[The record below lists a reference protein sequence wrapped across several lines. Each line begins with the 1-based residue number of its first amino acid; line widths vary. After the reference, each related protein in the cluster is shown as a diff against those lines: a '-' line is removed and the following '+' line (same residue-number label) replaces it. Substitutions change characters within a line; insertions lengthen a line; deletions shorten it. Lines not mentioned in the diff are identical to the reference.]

1 VIGLTH
7 QIKYYYLVVS
17 SNFHLTFISPSL
29 LDPKIML
36 EDSKNSFEDLSI
48 SQRLEL
54 EKMRRL
60 IPKMSRDQLEI
71 ELLAS
76 LKRELMTQNA
86 AKSIMLANLP
96 KF

>member
-1 VIGLTH
+1 
-7 QIKYYYLVVS
+7 
-17 SNFHLTFISPSL
+17 
-29 LDPKIML
+29 ML

>member
-1 VIGLTH
+1 
-7 QIKYYYLVVS
+7 
-17 SNFHLTFISPSL
+17 
-29 LDPKIML
+29 ML
-36 EDSKNSFEDLSI
+36 EESKNSFEDLSI

>member
-1 VIGLTH
+1 
-7 QIKYYYLVVS
+7 
-17 SNFHLTFISPSL
+17 
-29 LDPKIML
+29 ML
-36 EDSKNSFEDLSI
+36 EESFEDLSI

>member
-1 VIGLTH
+1 
-7 QIKYYYLVVS
+7 
-17 SNFHLTFISPSL
+17 
-29 LDPKIML
+29 ML
-36 EDSKNSFEDLSI
+36 EESENSFEDLSI

-76 LKRELMTQNA
+76 LQRELMTQNA

>member
-1 VIGLTH
+1 MQEEST
-7 QIKYYYLVVS
+7 
-17 SNFHLTFISPSL
+17 
-29 LDPKIML
+29 
-36 EDSKNSFEDLSI
+36 NSFEDLSI

-76 LKRELMTQNA
+76 LQRELMTQNA

-96 KF
+96 KL